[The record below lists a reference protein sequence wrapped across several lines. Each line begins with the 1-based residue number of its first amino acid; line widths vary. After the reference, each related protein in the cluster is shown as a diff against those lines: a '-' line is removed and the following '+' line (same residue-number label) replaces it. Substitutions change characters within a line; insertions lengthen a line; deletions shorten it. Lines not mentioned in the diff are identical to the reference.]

1 MKIFVSYSRRDAGDF
16 AEQIDE
22 HLRDQHDI
30 FTDVNDI
37 QIGSVWSNVIE
48 NNISNCDLFV
58 AIITHAALLSPEVEK
73 EVLRAQRE
81 NKIIIPCFHRDV
93 SKNEIKWNLNK
104 FQGIEF
110 EEKYEL
116 VRKLYPKITRIQK
129 DSGKRSGGTSS
140 NTKVDST
147 DKGVSKSKDTSSSS
161 SAIKEGKEENKR
173 EEQYY
178 YPHTVKE
185 EKKLQQS
192 WISPKILIPII
203 IVAVVGPIIAFAVFN
218 TTTTTPPSSE
228 TDVPPP
234 NTPETTTIT
243 PPSSETDVPPP
254 NTPETTTTT
263 PPSSETANFLIY
275 ENRTAGIKI
284 QYPSNW
290 QINEYAYLIDPIVAN
305 IVGFHGPLSLE
316 STNTFREYFGISIV
330 NLPENVTLDSY
341 YRYLSRSWNTIPGV
355 NIIESDTITLAG
367 NPAYRTVS
375 TWRDE
380 IQQLKNQII
389 VMVNN
394 GKSYM
399 LTYGANEEDYE
410 SYLSTIQ
417 KMINSFELINSNE
430 STNAYTTNT
439 TPTQPPETTTTTPS
453 PETEQQ
459 QNQQQYSFIT
469 KWGSNGTGNGQ
480 FSDPEGIAIDSAG
493 NVYVAEY
500 YNNRIQKFSSD
511 GTFITSWGSEG
522 TGNGQFS
529 SPYDVAI
536 DSAGNVY
543 VADSDNN
550 RIQKFSSDGTFITAW
565 GSEGTGNGQFSDPYG
580 IAIDSAGN
588 VYVSEEGNDRIQVF
602 APSM

>member
-1 MKIFVSYSRRDAGDF
+1 VKIFVSYSRRDAGDF

-93 SKNEIKWNLNK
+93 SKNEIKWNLDK

-110 EEKYEL
+110 EERYEL

-140 NTKVDST
+140 NTKEDST

-203 IVAVVGPIIAFAVFN
+203 IVAVVGSIIAFAVFN
-218 TTTTTPPSSE
+218 TTTTT
-228 TDVPPP
+228 
-234 NTPETTTIT
+234 
-243 PPSSETDVPPP
+243 PSSETDVPPP

-263 PPSSETANFLIY
+263 TPSSETDVPPPNTPETTTTTTPPPETANFLTY
-275 ENRTAGIKI
+275 ENSNLGIKI

-290 QINEYAYLIDPIVAN
+290 TKIENITNGFVQFFSPKKSFMDPYTESLSIFLSNSQDMSLDQYVGYNIDSIKNRVPEFKIT
-305 IVGFHGPLSLE
+305 E
-316 STNTFREYFGISIV
+316 SS
-330 NLPENVTLDSY
+330 S
-341 YRYLSRSWNTIPGV
+341 TI
-355 NIIESDTITLAG
+355 LAG
-367 NPAYRTVS
+367 NQAQKIVYTGKLTPPSQLDVTVMLILAVK
-375 TWRDE
+375 DN
-380 IQQLKNQII
+380 IGYI
-389 VMVNN
+389 VNY
-394 GKSYM
+394 SSDPEEYFDY
-399 LTYGANEEDYE
+399 LTI
-410 SYLSTIQ
+410 IQ
-417 KMINSFELINSNE
+417 KMIDSLEIS
-430 STNAYTTNT
+430 
-439 TPTQPPETTTTTPS
+439 QPV
-453 PETEQQ
+453 
-459 QNQQQYSFIT
+459 
-469 KWGSNGTGNGQ
+469 
-480 FSDPEGIAIDSAG
+480 SA
-493 NVYVAEY
+493 
-500 YNNRIQKFSSD
+500 S
-511 GTFITSWGSEG
+511 
-522 TGNGQFS
+522 
-529 SPYDVAI
+529 
-536 DSAGNVY
+536 
-543 VADSDNN
+543 
-550 RIQKFSSDGTFITAW
+550 
-565 GSEGTGNGQFSDPYG
+565 
-580 IAIDSAGN
+580 
-588 VYVSEEGNDRIQVF
+588 
-602 APSM
+602 